1 MITMGLDKSPH
12 DDKAVAARILAGD
25 EVAFRRLFDE
35 LFPKLYRFAMLRLDG
50 NRDDVCE
57 VVQQTYC
64 RAFEKLAHYRGEASL
79 FGWMCQICR
88 NAIADLRRQ
97 RQRLVTEA
105 PNADR
110 DATIESFLEAMSA
123 PLADEPE
130 SQVLRME
137 LIRLVQSTLD
147 CLPSHY
153 GDVLEWKYI
162 DGLALEEIAT
172 RLELGSKATE
182 SLLGRARGAFREAMA
197 LVAGSRD
204 DLPDWL
210 GGQHG

>member
-1 MITMGLDKSPH
+1 MTMAPFPTAH
-12 DDKAVAARILAGD
+12 EDKALAARILAGD
-25 EVAFRRLFDE
+25 EAAFRRLFDE
-35 LFPKLYRFAMLRLDG
+35 LFPKLYRFAMLRLEG

-64 RAFEKLAHYRGEASL
+64 RAFEQLARYRGEASL

-88 NAIADLRRQ
+88 NAIADLGRHRQ
-97 RQRLVTEA
+97 RMITES
-105 PNADR
+105 R
-110 DATIESFLEAMSA
+110 DFEHDSTIESFLEALSA
-123 PLADEPE
+123 PLDDEPE
-130 SQVLRME
+130 TQVVRMD

-147 CLPSHY
+147 CLPSRY
-153 GDVLEWKYI
+153 GDVLEWKYV
-162 DGLALEEIAT
+162 DGLPVNEIAR
-172 RLELGSKATE
+172 RLELGPKAAE
-182 SLLGRARGAFREAMA
+182 SLLGRARLAFREAMA

>member
-1 MITMGLDKSPH
+1 M
-12 DDKAVAARILAGD
+12 
-25 EVAFRRLFDE
+25 
-35 LFPKLYRFAMLRLDG
+35 
-50 NRDDVCE
+50 
-57 VVQQTYC
+57 QQTYC
-64 RAFEKLAHYRGEASL
+64 RAFEKLATIRGEASL

-88 NAIADLRRQ
+88 NAIADLRRHASTW
-97 RQRLVTEA
+97 RPSSERR
-105 PNADR
+105 PY
-110 DATIESFLEAMSA
+110 ATIGTFLEALSA

-130 SQVLRME
+130 SQVSRME
-137 LIRLVQSTLD
+137 LIRLIQSTLD

-197 LVAGSRD
+197 LVQDRATICPNG
-204 DLPDWL
+204 
-210 GGQHG
+210 

>member
-1 MITMGLDKSPH
+1 MAQFPTAH
-12 DDKAVAARILAGD
+12 EDKALAARILAGD
-25 EVAFRRLFDE
+25 EAAFRRLFDE

-64 RAFEKLAHYRGEASL
+64 RAFEQLARYRGEASL

-88 NAIADLRRQ
+88 NAIADLGRQ
-97 RQRLVTEA
+97 RQRLMTEV

-110 DATIESFLEAMSA
+110 DETIESFLEALSA
-123 PLADEPE
+123 PLEDEPE
-130 SQVLRME
+130 TQVVRMD

-162 DGLALEEIAT
+162 DGLPLNEIAI
-172 RLELGSKATE
+172 RLALGPKAAE
-182 SLLGRARGAFREAMA
+182 SLLGRARAAFREAMA
-197 LVAGSRD
+197 LVAGSRE
-204 DLPDWL
+204 DLPEWL